1 MFKKTILNLNTEFK
15 TIAGSALVISGATL
29 LSRIIGL
36 FRDRVLAYY
45 FGAGPVLD
53 AYYAAFKIPDLI
65 YNLLV
70 VGALSAGFI
79 PVFTKLFYQKDT
91 DKNQAWELANNVI
104 NIITLLMIA
113 LGFIGVVFTSFLV
126 PLIAPGFSPE
136 NKDLTTVLM
145 RIMFLSPLL
154 FGLSMVFGG
163 ILQSL
168 RRFFLFS
175 IAPLFYNL
183 GIIFG
188 AAYLTKIFG
197 IPGLALGVVFGAFVH
212 MLIQFYGAYQA
223 GFRFKKILNFKDKS
237 TLLIGKLMLP
247 RTAGLAISQIDLLII
262 TFLASFLPAGSL
274 AVYTLA
280 NNLQAVPVGLIG
292 IPFALAVFPVLSKL
306 AAENNLE
313 SFTKQYIATA
323 KQIIFLITPLLIIFL
338 TLNLQIVRLILGS
351 GSFDWHATILTAQT
365 LAYFSLGML
374 AQSLIPLLARAFYS
388 LANTKTPFL
397 IGIFAEIITIG
408 VAIFLMRKLGV
419 YGLAI
424 AAATGATLNML
435 LLFIFLRLRLKEFGL
450 SGLFIFLLKIIGS
463 SFLTYTIIYY
473 FIGIFENIF
482 NQTKF
487 YGVFLQTILC
497 SAIGLIFYL
506 FMCYLLRLPELFY
519 LFSTLKRQW
528 LKIRS
533 LPNEEI
539 IKPNE

>member
-1 MFKKTILNLNTEFK
+1 
-15 TIAGSALVISGATL
+15 
-29 LSRIIGL
+29 
-36 FRDRVLAYY
+36 
-45 FGAGPVLD
+45 
-53 AYYAAFKIPDLI
+53 
-65 YNLLV
+65 
-70 VGALSAGFI
+70 
-79 PVFTKLFYQKDT
+79 
-91 DKNQAWELANNVI
+91 
-104 NIITLLMIA
+104 
-113 LGFIGVVFTSFLV
+113 
-126 PLIAPGFSPE
+126 
-136 NKDLTTVLM
+136 
-145 RIMFLSPLL
+145 
-154 FGLSMVFGG
+154 
-163 ILQSL
+163 
-168 RRFFLFS
+168 
-175 IAPLFYNL
+175 
-183 GIIFG
+183 
-188 AAYLTKIFG
+188 
-197 IPGLALGVVFGAFVH
+197 
-212 MLIQFYGAYQA
+212 
-223 GFRFKKILNFKDKS
+223 
-237 TLLIGKLMLP
+237 MLP

-262 TFLASFLPAGSL
+262 TFLASFLPVGSL

>member
-1 MFKKTILNLNTEFK
+1 MIKKTILNLNTEFK

-79 PVFTKLFYQKDT
+79 PVFTKLFYQNET

-104 NIITLLMIA
+104 SIITLLMLA
-113 LGFIGVVFTSFLV
+113 LGFVGVIFTSFLV
-126 PLIAPGFSPE
+126 PFIAPGFSPE
-136 NKDLTTVLM
+136 NKELTITLM

-175 IAPLFYNL
+175 VAPLFYNL

-197 IPGLALGVVFGAFVH
+197 ISGLALGVVFGAFVH

-223 GFRFKKILNFKDKS
+223 GFRFKKILNFKDKD

-262 TFLASFLPAGSL
+262 TFLASFLPSGSL

-280 NNLQAVPVGLIG
+280 NNLQAVPIGLIG

-313 SFTKQYIATA
+313 SFTKQYLATA

-374 AQSLIPLLARAFYS
+374 AQSLIPLLARTFYS

-408 VAIFLMRKLGV
+408 VAIFLMRRLGV

-424 AAATGATLNML
+424 AASTGATLNML
-435 LLFIFLRLRLKEFGL
+435 LLFIFLRLRLKKFGL
-450 SGLFIFLLKIIGS
+450 SGLFIFLLKIVGS

-482 NQTKF
+482 DQTKF

-497 SAIGLIFYL
+497 STIGLISYL

-519 LFSTLKRQW
+519 LFSTDRK
-528 LKIRS
+528 S
-533 LPNEEI
+533 VV
-539 IKPNE
+539 